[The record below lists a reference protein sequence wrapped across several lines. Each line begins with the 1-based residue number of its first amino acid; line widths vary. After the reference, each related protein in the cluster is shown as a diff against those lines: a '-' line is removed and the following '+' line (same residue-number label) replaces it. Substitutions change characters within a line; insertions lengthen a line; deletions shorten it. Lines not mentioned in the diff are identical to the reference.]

1 MKRHSMVPRTNNE
14 DKARLRFFSTLLL
27 FTVLAL
33 AYSFFLSIGAID
45 VLMGLLKKA
54 GISVGVHALKKS
66 CGFGGILLSGLLTIL
81 IFPDSS
87 WLSHWMASPS
97 SATSG
102 ESSWTRYLESSET
115 RPSADTGSPSVNQL
129 EGHPANPVASPGEAG
144 PSNLTTAPV
153 TPFPYLDDEIIGGD
167 SVSSIESRFVERLR
181 ATTPDPSPVDYY
193 LAHLEAQD
201 TFEVKVSII
210 QRMAA
215 LDPRGDWIGRGA
227 RALDNPY
234 TSTGEQPVER
244 LYQIDN
250 DLKERGTKSKFFSEL
265 QAKVFLKRG

>member
-1 MKRHSMVPRTNNE
+1 MTH
-14 DKARLRFFSTLLL
+14 RLRSYFLKSLLL

-33 AYSFFLSIGAID
+33 AYSFFISIGAID

-54 GISVGVHALKKS
+54 GISGGVHALKKS
-66 CGFGGILLSGLLTIL
+66 CGFGGILLSGLLTVVFL
-81 IFPDSS
+81 PD

-144 PSNLTTAPV
+144 PSNLRTAPV
-153 TPFPYLDDEIIGGD
+153 TPFPYRDDEIIGGD
-167 SVSSIESRFVERLR
+167 SVESIKWRFVERLR
-181 ATTPDPSPVDYY
+181 DPSLIDDY
-193 LAHLEAQD
+193 LCHIEAQE
-201 TFEVKVSII
+201 TFEAKVSII
-210 QRMAA
+210 QTMAG

-227 RALDNPY
+227 RALDNPH
-234 TSTGEQPVER
+234 TSTGEQPIER
-244 LYQIDN
+244 LSQIRD
-250 DLKERGTKSKFFSEL
+250 DLSAHGTRSKFFSEL
-265 QAKVFLKRG
+265 QQKVFLKRDDTDRGSRS